1 MSYCLV
7 VFFVGR
13 FVCHSTQFAAI
24 TSPKPN
30 QARKTNIRQAVTLYE
45 VLKPLAI
52 TSEEY
57 IPVLL

>member
-30 QARKTNIRQAVTLYE
+30 QARQTNIRKAVTLDE
-45 VLKPLAI
+45 VLKPLST
-52 TSEEY
+52 TSEENM
-57 IPVLL
+57 PVLL